1 MENTIFLLAA
11 VVGWGVVLL
20 VLGGIAK
27 IITTIVARTV
37 GRQVKT

>member
-20 VLGGIAK
+20 VLGGIAN
-27 IITTIVARTV
+27 IITTILR
-37 GRQVKT
+37 GKDELP